1 MILNKNISFSSAV
14 ATMLMQPMN
23 ANSQGSVHGGDL
35 VKIMDNIAGIAARKH
50 SRGMV
55 VTARIDELVFHKPV
69 FVGDIITCIGQ
80 VAYVGSSSM
89 QVMVKVLVDHVD
101 KDSEPE
107 IAISSF
113 FTMVHLKDGK
123 PAPVEKI
130 VAVTDEE
137 KDLYKLGEQ
146 IYLEIKSKYK

>member
-1 MILNKNISFSSAV
+1 
-14 ATMLMQPMN
+14 
-23 ANSQGSVHGGDL
+23 
-35 VKIMDNIAGIAARKH
+35 
-50 SRGMV
+50 
-55 VTARIDELVFHKPV
+55 
-69 FVGDIITCIGQ
+69 
-80 VAYVGSSSM
+80 M